1 MVLSTSIKPLSSLE
15 RRLRFKPG
23 HDQLERRFEQN
34 AENLAHEAR
43 LPGFRPGKVPRS
55 LIQERYRDTIL
66 EKVHS
71 HGVRDAMEYAEQL
84 ADFDVWKIT
93 HVDIDKPKDLNDTE
107 YIVDFIERPVL
118 DFSRLESLDLCIP
131 KIEIDE
137 DCVKR
142 GATLYRFD
150 HAIGVELDRP
160 IKHGDRVTLEIEDID
175 SRFAGDVRSTYA
187 EWAHDYVGQH
197 RFVMEKWLYDADQL
211 GSLLHDELLNR
222 SVGDE
227 FEVEKDVPSV
237 PPSTIQNQEDAA
249 NEEVSSSINNIEG
262 TDNLTTA
269 SSEEN
274 EPNESESPISIF
286 SWLDPARLPQRQLHV
301 KVKILHVE
309 EISASAV
316 AEEFF
321 SRNDVPY
328 TNLIEL
334 NEELKRYT
342 STTAQ
347 QGTRDAQ
354 IAQIT
359 AQICALNPVDL
370 PYRLLVGEQHVA
382 HADKSWTE
390 LGATF
395 LPDFFGVKPSIFNR
409 GYFRILE
416 FLYTTQYAENNDL
429 EPTDDLIT
437 EFTRIEYE
445 RLSKLGQDSDRV
457 FDPEYQNLVRHD
469 LRRTRVVTDIYERNG
484 APEVSVSFFDFC
496 FLSRLGFWTLPP
508 TGGPFSWSAP
518 VSTDEI
524 EQTLEVETRINSP
537 ESDVS
542 KDMLESSG
550 ALDTTEEAHDSP
562 ARGNVFTN
570 WFKKKF
576 KSSASTKKENDI
588 VTEEQQ
594 KQ

>member
-1 MVLSTSIKPLSSLE
+1 MVLSTTIKPLSSLE

-34 AENLAHEAR
+34 AEEIAQEAR

-55 LIQERYRDTIL
+55 LIQERYRDAIL

-84 ADFDVWKIT
+84 DDFDVWKIT
-93 HVDIDKPKDLNDTE
+93 HVDIDKPKDLNVTE

-118 DFSRLESLDLCIP
+118 DFSQLDSLDLCIP

-137 DCVKR
+137 DCLKR
-142 GATLYRFD
+142 GETLYRFD

-160 IKHGDRVTLEIEDID
+160 IKCGDRVTVEIEDIA
-175 SRFAGDVRSTYA
+175 SQFTGDVRRSYA
-187 EWAHDYVGQH
+187 EWAQDYIGQH
-197 RFVMEKWLYDADQL
+197 RFVMEKWLYDSDQL

-227 FEVEKDVPSV
+227 FEVEKDIPRV
-237 PPSTIQNQEDAA
+237 PPSAIQVKKNDVDEEDSTPSTNLEPDSFRNA
-249 NEEVSSSINNIEG
+249 SI
-262 TDNLTTA
+262 
-269 SSEEN
+269 EEN
-274 EPNESESPISIF
+274 EPIESKSPISIF
-286 SWLDPARLPQRQLHV
+286 SWLDPERLPQRKLRV
-301 KVKILHVE
+301 KVKVLGVE
-309 EISASAV
+309 EIPATAV

-321 SRNDVPY
+321 SRDDIPY
-328 TNLIEL
+328 TNVQEL
-334 NEELKRYT
+334 NEEFKRYT

-359 AQICALNPVDL
+359 AQICALNPIDL
-370 PYRLLVGEQHVA
+370 PYRLVVGDQHVA

-390 LGATF
+390 LGSTF
-395 LPDFFGVKPSIFNR
+395 LPDICGVKPSIYNR
-409 GYFRILE
+409 SYFRILE
-416 FLYTTQYAENNDL
+416 FLFTTQYAANNEL

-437 EFTRIEYE
+437 EFTRVEYE

-457 FDPEYQNLVRHD
+457 FDPEYQNLVRQD
-469 LRRTRVVTDIYERNG
+469 LTRTRVVTDMYERNG
-484 APEVSVSFFDFC
+484 APEVLVSFFDFC

-508 TGGPFSWSAP
+508 VGGPFSWTAP

-524 EQTLEVETRINSP
+524 KQTLEIETRPKNL

-542 KDMLESSG
+542 NNMLNSSED
-550 ALDTTEEAHDSP
+550 LRTTEEAADAPS
-562 ARGNVFTN
+562 RGNALTN

-576 KSSASTKKENDI
+576 KSSSSTKKEN
-588 VTEEQQ
+588 ELMKE
-594 KQ
+594 